1 MPLTNKVPAGT
12 LILSFEATKLP
23 TTSFL
28 SASIGTSLW
37 ILSSELSINWS
48 VIVLDNTEVPTS
60 V

>member
-1 MPLTNKVPAGT
+1 MPAGT
-12 LILSFEATKLP
+12 LILSLEATKLP
-23 TTSFL
+23 TISFL
-28 SASIGTSLW
+28 LASMGISLC